1 LCRQTPALVQVSN
14 FYISTSHFCLP
25 PRNSVQSEV
34 RLADMPESSNSSTNT
49 KTVVVASKPD
59 RPELSDLLPPLLQW
73 LKEHGYKVL
82 ADRESARYYPGMETI
97 PRDDFAK
104 VFPTLALVLGGD
116 GTLLSVARAVACVQ
130 TLILGVNLGTL
141 GFLTEV
147 QVSGLYPALEA
158 IETGD
163 YMVDTRSMLSCSL
176 VRNGTTLA
184 AHLALNDLV
193 VSKSAIARLN
203 HFQLFVDSEF
213 VSSYK
218 ADGLIIASPTGS
230 TAYSLGA
237 GGPILKPDVQAFVIT
252 PVSPHGLTHRPVV
265 VRDSV
270 QIEIRVKTGDEQA
283 YLSLDGQVGMP
294 IQDGDVIRCV
304 KAEHSAKLLRFQKT
318 FFEVLATKL
327 KWGER

>member
-1 LCRQTPALVQVSN
+1 
-14 FYISTSHFCLP
+14 
-25 PRNSVQSEV
+25 
-34 RLADMPESSNSSTNT
+34 MPGESKKKSKP
-49 KTVVVASKPD
+49 KTVAIISKPE
-59 RPELSDLLPPLLQW
+59 RPELAEILPKLENW
-73 LKEHGYKVL
+73 LKKHGYDVVM
-82 ADRESARYYPGMETI
+82 DYESVAYYPAHEGVSRSEMATFS
-97 PRDDFAK
+97 PH
-104 VFPTLALVLGGD
+104 LALVLGGD
-116 GTLLSVARAVACVQ
+116 GTLLSAARAVSSTG
-130 TLILGVNLGTL
+130 TLILGINLGTL

-147 QVSGLYPALEA
+147 QLSGLYSSLEA
-158 IETGD
+158 IERED
-163 YMVDTRSMLSCSL
+163 YIVDSRSMLKCSL
-176 VRNGTTLA
+176 IRNGGILTE
-184 AHLALNDLV
+184 HVALNDLV

-203 HFQLFVDSEF
+203 SFQLFVDSEF

-270 QIEIRVKTGDEQA
+270 QIEIRVTTGQEHA

-294 IQDGDVIRCV
+294 IQDGDSVRCV
-304 KAEHSAKLLRFQKT
+304 RAEHPAKLLRFRKT
-318 FFEVLATKL
+318 FFEVLSTKL

>member
-1 LCRQTPALVQVSN
+1 
-14 FYISTSHFCLP
+14 
-25 PRNSVQSEV
+25 
-34 RLADMPESSNSSTNT
+34 MPEDSQKVSKP
-49 KTVVVASKPD
+49 KTVAIISKPE
-59 RPELSDLLPPLLQW
+59 RPELAEILPTLEKW
-73 LKEHGYKVL
+73 LKKHGYAVL
-82 ADRESARYYPGMETI
+82 MDYESVAYYPGHEAVSRNEMATFS
-97 PRDDFAK
+97 PH
-104 VFPTLALVLGGD
+104 LALVLGGD
-116 GTLLSVARAVACVQ
+116 GTLLSAARGVSSTG
-130 TLILGVNLGTL
+130 TLILGINLGTL

-147 QVSGLYPALEA
+147 QLSGLYSALDA
-158 IETGD
+158 IEHGD
-163 YMVDTRSMLSCSL
+163 YVVDIRSMLKCSL
-176 VRNGTTLA
+176 IRDNATLTE
-184 AHLALNDLV
+184 HVALNDVV

-203 HFQLFVDSEF
+203 SFQLFVDSEF

-270 QIEIRVKTGDEQA
+270 QIEIRVTTGQEHA

-294 IQDGDVIRCV
+294 VQDGDTVRCV
-304 KAEHSAKLLRFQKT
+304 KAEHPAKLLRFRKT
-318 FFEVLATKL
+318 FFEVLSTKL

>member
-1 LCRQTPALVQVSN
+1 MPDDPGKRPQLQT
-14 FYISTSHFCLP
+14 
-25 PRNSVQSEV
+25 
-34 RLADMPESSNSSTNT
+34 
-49 KTVVVASKPD
+49 VAIISKPE
-59 RPELSDLLPPLLQW
+59 RPELAEVLPALDQW
-73 LKEHGYKVL
+73 LKKRGYTVKM
-82 ADRESARYYPGMETI
+82 DYESVAYYPGHEAV
-97 PRDDFAK
+97 PRTDMAK
-104 VFPTLALVLGGD
+104 LSPDLALVLGGD
-116 GTLLSVARAVACVQ
+116 GTLLSAARAVASAG
-130 TLILGVNLGTL
+130 TLILGINLGTL

-147 QVSGLYPALEA
+147 QLAGLYSALEA
-158 IETGD
+158 IEKGD
-163 YMVDTRSMLSCSL
+163 YVVDSRSMLRCSL
-176 VRNGTTLA
+176 VRNA
-184 AHLALNDLV
+184 ALLTEHVALNDLV

-203 HFQLFVDSEF
+203 SFQLFVDGEF

-270 QIEIRVKTGDEQA
+270 QIEIRVKTGQEQA

-294 IQDGDVIRCV
+294 IQDGDIVHCV
-304 KAEHSAKLLRFQKT
+304 KADHPAKLLRFQKT
-318 FFEVLATKL
+318 FFGVLSAKL